1 MFRIV
6 KGETTLATIMN
17 PVWVKQQEN
26 GCFALSTA
34 DEATGVS
41 VDGTVYHLDGRE
53 PIPDAETVVLSEISE
68 AAYQAEVTAAQE
80 AKQLQMDTALAELSI
95 LIANL
100 MTPTA

>member
-1 MFRIV
+1 
-6 KGETTLATIMN
+6 MN
-17 PVWVKQQEN
+17 PMWVKQQEN

-53 PIPDAETVVLSEISE
+53 PIPDA
-68 AAYQAEVTAAQE
+68 AYQAEVTAAQE

>member
-1 MFRIV
+1 MFRII

-17 PVWVKQQEN
+17 PMWVKQQEN

-53 PIPDAETVVLSEISE
+53 PIPDAETVVLSEIDRNFLSPLSRSSE
-68 AAYQAEVTAAQE
+68 ALRPV
-80 AKQLQMDTALAELSI
+80 
-95 LIANL
+95 
-100 MTPTA
+100 